1 MRQVWC
7 GGQSKGRVLER
18 MKEGKLSAERAQPL
32 VVFLKALKVT
42 EVLDRG
48 KDGLDFGQE

>member
-1 MRQVWC
+1 MK
-7 GGQSKGRVLER
+7 GGRLFV
-18 MKEGKLSAERAQPL
+18 ERALSL

-48 KDGLDFGQE
+48 KDGFDFG